1 MCRFNLK
8 PVFMSSAA
16 KVFRPAAVW
25 AGMDKITG
33 INTTAL
39 DGIQTNLRKLHEAAH
54 KIAAAPARRAEPVEL
69 VEPLVEMLE
78 AQRAIEAS
86 AVVVRRAS
94 DAFDGLLDAL
104 RS

>member
-1 MCRFNLK
+1 
-8 PVFMSSAA
+8 
-16 KVFRPAAVW
+16 
-25 AGMDKITG
+25 MDKITG

-54 KIAAAPARRAEPVEL
+54 KIASAPAQGAEPVE
-69 VEPLVEMLE
+69 VIEPLVEMIE

-86 AVVVRRAS
+86 AAVVRRAN
-94 DAFDGLLDAL
+94 DAFDSVLDSL